1 MVRAMAYALG
11 GSSQLIMVLLWAQ
24 RCAQEGGA
32 LVVAAD
38 DCCSCVLDILMR
50 IWAARGAAI
59 WTVCIDL

>member
-1 MVRAMAYALG
+1 MAYALG

-38 DCCSCVLDILMR
+38 DCCSCVLDILTR
-50 IWAARGAAI
+50 I
-59 WTVCIDL
+59 

>member
-1 MVRAMAYALG
+1 MAYALG

-38 DCCSCVLDILMR
+38 DCCSCSLDIWTR
-50 IWAARGAAI
+50 ILASAASFF
-59 WTVCIDL
+59 